1 MTQLFSSI
9 SKQFTLLLA
18 GALLLCAPSL
28 SSAADRSSN
37 RSPVKEAITALP
49 SRVASVMQKFD
60 QFERTNPSRAIW
72 EAKRRDVLLYL
83 RANFDQETA
92 KANLES
98 SVAIRNAA
106 KSLTKRSYEDVKLRN
121 ALADIAF
128 DRL

>member
-1 MTQLFSSI
+1 MLLSAP
-9 SKQFTLLLA
+9 TLCL
-18 GALLLCAPSL
+18 
-28 SSAADRSSN
+28 AADRASKD
-37 RSPVKEAITALP
+37 SPVKQALAALP

-128 DRL
+128 ARL